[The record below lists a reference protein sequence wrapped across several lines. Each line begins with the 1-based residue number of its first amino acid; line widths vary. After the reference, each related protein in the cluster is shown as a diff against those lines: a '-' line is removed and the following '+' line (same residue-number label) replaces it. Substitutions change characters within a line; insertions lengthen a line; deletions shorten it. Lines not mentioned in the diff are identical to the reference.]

1 VIDSNAF
8 CASAATAIH
17 AVINEVPE
25 KPRLGR
31 DTALCP
37 GQSIVLNAGA
47 YDSYL
52 WQDGSTSSI
61 ITANS
66 TGIYTVSV
74 KNSGV
79 CAALDTIAV
88 VILENCDDIYFPKA
102 FSPNN
107 DGNNERF
114 GALGNVFLVKDFS
127 MKIFNRQGQMVYS
140 SFNVYQRWDGTING
154 VAQATGNFVY
164 VASYVY
170 KGSKR
175 IQKGNLVL
183 IR

>member
-1 VIDSNAF
+1 
-8 CASAATAIH
+8 
-17 AVINEVPE
+17 
-25 KPRLGR
+25 
-31 DTALCP
+31 
-37 GQSIVLNAGA
+37 
-47 YDSYL
+47 
-52 WQDGSTSSI
+52 
-61 ITANS
+61 
-66 TGIYTVSV
+66 
-74 KNSGV
+74 
-79 CAALDTIAV
+79 
-88 VILENCDDIYFPKA
+88 
-102 FSPNN
+102 
-107 DGNNERF
+107 
-114 GALGNVFLVKDFS
+114 